1 MIEKIWK
8 WFIEAIRE
16 TVGLSWTLVGLI
28 ISYFTLTGA
37 AQRIT
42 GLGIVITLAIWLLT
56 INFRKN
62 G

>member
-1 MIEKIWK
+1 MIKK
-8 WFIEAIRE
+8 LKDWFIEAIRE

-42 GLGIVITLAIWLLT
+42 GMGIIITLAVWLVT
-56 INFRKN
+56 INFRKQ
-62 G
+62 

>member
-1 MIEKIWK
+1 MIKK
-8 WFIEAIRE
+8 LKDWFIEAIRE

-42 GLGIVITLAIWLLT
+42 GMGIINTLAVWLVT
-56 INFRKN
+56 INFRKS
-62 G
+62 